1 MYLELQ
7 RQNLKKNDMGRILI
21 KVVDFTYYG
30 VSGLQNNKLRQ
41 NFWDFLITQGAI
53 LINSKEKSF

>member
-1 MYLELQ
+1 
-7 RQNLKKNDMGRILI
+7 MGRILI

-53 LINSKEKSF
+53 LINSKEKISF

>member
-1 MYLELQ
+1 
-7 RQNLKKNDMGRILI
+7 MGHILI
-21 KVVDFTYYG
+21 MVVNFTYYG